1 MAEHEYRTKDGD
13 VLDKI
18 CAVFYRRDDMLEA
31 VYARNP
37 HLFGLGCR
45 LPVGVKI
52 ILPAAPAVAESKAV
66 VKGGLW
72 GDV

>member
-1 MAEHEYRTKDGD
+1 MSEHEYRTKDGD

-52 ILPAAPAVAESKAV
+52 VLPPAPAGTEVKAV
-66 VKGGLW
+66 VSGGLW
-72 GDV
+72 GDA

>member
-1 MAEHEYRTKDGD
+1 MSEHEYRTKDGD

-45 LPVGVKI
+45 LPVLVKT
-52 ILPAAPAVAESKAV
+52 
-66 VKGGLW
+66 
-72 GDV
+72 